1 MLRAGD
7 PWHSTLTAPAAPAA
21 RHGECGGTGTAA
33 DLAGDSSLQKELL
46 QAVLPF
52 LLEAKYEFPEV
63 TTALL

>member
-7 PWHSTLTAPAAPAA
+7 PWHSTLTAPAAG
-21 RHGECGGTGTAA
+21 HGEWGGTGTAA

-52 LLEAKYEFPEV
+52 LLEAKYKFPEV